1 MKTNSPSIELA
12 ISTVEQRVIK
22 NKNLFETD
30 FDLVTII
37 NQVSDG
43 KLTIVSSGVNLSS
56 TLRQFNFEERGLAKS
71 RNRAIENS
79 SCDWILFADD
89 DLSYSRDA
97 SFKLKSMISDEADII
112 FFGNIDE
119 SGPRPTMRWSKL
131 RLVMSATSWVFA
143 VRKDFVVN
151 HNIRFDERFG
161 LGSDF
166 ISTEENSFVLDV
178 FNAGGRYKILDCNLV
193 EHRGISTGW
202 HWNEDL
208 IASKAAFFK
217 RNIKSIGYIFPFL
230 FVLKK
235 LKDFSEVGLLSA
247 LRAWRTGWNSLS

>member
-1 MKTNSPSIELA
+1 MNSPSIELA
-12 ISTVEQRVIK
+12 ISTVERRVFE
-22 NKNLFETD
+22 NKNIFETD

-37 NQVSDG
+37 NQVSND
-43 KLTIVSSGVNLSS
+43 KSSMVSSAVNLSS
-56 TLRQFNFEERGLAKS
+56 SIRQFNFWERGLAKS

-79 SCDWILFADD
+79 LCDWMLFADD
-89 DLSYSRDA
+89 DLSYTRGAA
-97 SFKLKSMISDEADII
+97 SKLKSIISDEADII
-112 FFGNIDE
+112 FFGNTDK

-143 VRKDFVVN
+143 VRKEFLVN

-178 FNAGGRYKILDCNLV
+178 FNAGGRYKVLDCNLV
-193 EHRGISTGW
+193 EHRGVSTGW
-202 HWNEDL
+202 QWSEDL

-230 FVLKK
+230 FALKK
-235 LKDFSEVGLLSA
+235 LKGLYEVGFLSA
-247 LRAWRTGWNSLS
+247 LRAWRAGWNSLS